1 MTNQRLSLAAA
12 WLAVIAWAA
21 LIFGL
26 SAQSTLPDLAHGL
39 PDLQDIA
46 GHLAAYAGLA
56 FWLALALRRT
66 PGVRHPWRW
75 AFALAVFY
83 GLSDEFHQSFVPNR
97 HPDLFDV
104 ATDMVGAALAL
115 WLWRRRLRTRAAQ
128 PDVIPNP
135 AE

>member
-1 MTNQRLSLAAA
+1 MTRRHLSLAAA
-12 WLAVIAWAA
+12 WLAVAAWAA
-21 LIFGL
+21 LIFTL
-26 SAQSTLPDLAHGL
+26 SAQSTLPDLTHGM

-56 FWLALALRRT
+56 SWLALALRQM
-66 PGVRHPWRW
+66 PGVRRPWLW
-75 AFALAVFY
+75 AFVLAVLY

-115 WLWRRRLRTRAAQ
+115 WFWRRRLRARANVETTQ
-128 PDVIPNP
+128 PTPG
-135 AE
+135 

>member
-1 MTNQRLSLAAA
+1 MTHHRLGLLAA
-12 WLAVIAWAA
+12 WLAVGAWAA
-21 LIFGL
+21 LIFTL
-26 SAQSTLPDLAHGL
+26 SAQSTLPDLTHGL

-56 FWLALALRRT
+56 CWLALALRRT
-66 PGVRHPWRW
+66 PGVRRPWLW
-75 AFALAVFY
+75 AFVLAMLY

-115 WLWRRRLRTRAAQ
+115 WFWRRRLRLRAAREAAQ
-128 PDVIPNP
+128 T
-135 AE
+135 ATK

>member
-21 LIFGL
+21 LIFGF
-26 SAQSTLPDLAHGL
+26 SAQSTLPDLTHGL

-66 PGVRHPWRW
+66 PG
-75 AFALAVFY
+75 
-83 GLSDEFHQSFVPNR
+83 
-97 HPDLFDV
+97 
-104 ATDMVGAALAL
+104 
-115 WLWRRRLRTRAAQ
+115 
-128 PDVIPNP
+128 
-135 AE
+135 

>member
-1 MTNQRLSLAAA
+1 MTHHRLSLLAA
-12 WLAVIAWAA
+12 WLAVAAWAA
-21 LIFGL
+21 LIFTL
-26 SAQSTLPDLAHGL
+26 SAQSTLPDLTHGL

-46 GHLAAYAGLA
+46 GHLTAYAGLA
-56 FWLALALRRT
+56 SWLALALRRT
-66 PGVRHPWRW
+66 PGVRRPWLW
-75 AFALAVFY
+75 AFVLTVLY

-115 WLWRRRLRTRAAQ
+115 WFWRRRLRAGAAQ
-128 PDVIPNP
+128 PNVMTHP

>member
-1 MTNQRLSLAAA
+1 MTRRHLALAAV
-12 WLAVIAWAA
+12 WLAVAAWAA
-21 LIFGL
+21 LIFAL
-26 SAQSTLPDLAHGL
+26 SAQSTLPDLTHGL

-56 FWLALALRRT
+56 SWLALALRRT

-75 AFALAVFY
+75 AFVLTVLY

-115 WLWRRRLRTRAAQ
+115 WFWRRRSRGRANGETEQ
-128 PDVIPNP
+128 PAPG
-135 AE
+135 